1 MEAARARGTRE
12 ACVGARVK
20 GRLALLPQ
28 RGRRHG
34 TTTRRAQGKGRDAP
48 PPAIDAATGGYNA
61 RDEVEAGEEPNLA
74 PLGTPTQV
82 QPPPLA
88 ASAPPPASSGTPTYV
103 WFAVGIGLTIAVQ
116 KVYGFF
122 TGGGLQRM
130 LMQQMMK
137 KMGGGGGMP
146 GGMPGGFGGPMGGGA
161 APPNPFGGA
170 AGAGAPGGFPNFAQ
184 AAATTPTSTAPATNT
199 TATTVSTPKADPPK
213 SEEPA
218 KAEKAEEPAKATSS
232 TEDAAPA
239 AATTSSSSSSSV
251 FQDLDEG
258 ASSESTF
265 EPKPVEEVETPPP
278 AFDPEVMN
286 AASAGSAGAGAQG
299 GNGGMMDMVEQMMQ
313 DPKMQEMMYPYLP
326 EGMRNPET
334 FKWIL
339 SNPEMRGQMEEM
351 LKQGMPGGMPG
362 GMNPDMMNA
371 MNMNED
377 DMKKQFESVGMS
389 PEEVLKKIM
398 DDPELASAFQ
408 NPRVQ
413 QAMMD
418 CSANPMNISKYTG
431 DKEVMDAMIKMSQL
445 FPGMGAPQP

>member
-1 MEAARARGTRE
+1 
-12 ACVGARVK
+12 
-20 GRLALLPQ
+20 
-28 RGRRHG
+28 
-34 TTTRRAQGKGRDAP
+34 
-48 PPAIDAATGGYNA
+48 
-61 RDEVEAGEEPNLA
+61 
-74 PLGTPTQV
+74 
-82 QPPPLA
+82 
-88 ASAPPPASSGTPTYV
+88 
-103 WFAVGIGLTIAVQ
+103 
-116 KVYGFF
+116 
-122 TGGGLQRM
+122 
-130 LMQQMMK
+130 
-137 KMGGGGGMP
+137 MP
-146 GGMPGGFGGPMGGGA
+146 GGMPGGFGGPMSGGA

-286 AASAGSAGAGAQG
+286 AGSAGSAGAGAQG

-351 LKQGMPGGMPG
+351 LKQGMPGGMP

>member
-1 MEAARARGTRE
+1 M
-12 ACVGARVK
+12 
-20 GRLALLPQ
+20 
-28 RGRRHG
+28 
-34 TTTRRAQGKGRDAP
+34 
-48 PPAIDAATGGYNA
+48 
-61 RDEVEAGEEPNLA
+61 
-74 PLGTPTQV
+74 
-82 QPPPLA
+82 
-88 ASAPPPASSGTPTYV
+88 
-103 WFAVGIGLTIAVQ
+103 
-116 KVYGFF
+116 
-122 TGGGLQRM
+122 
-130 LMQQMMK
+130 
-137 KMGGGGGMP
+137 
-146 GGMPGGFGGPMGGGA
+146 
-161 APPNPFGGA
+161 
-170 AGAGAPGGFPNFAQ
+170 
-184 AAATTPTSTAPATNT
+184 
-199 TATTVSTPKADPPK
+199 
-213 SEEPA
+213 
-218 KAEKAEEPAKATSS
+218 
-232 TEDAAPA
+232 
-239 AATTSSSSSSSV
+239 

-362 GMNPDMMNA
+362 MNPDMMNA